1 MNAVAIYDMTSYK
14 LVMPEQTNHYGFL
27 FGGNL
32 LKWVDETAWMAVSMD
47 YPTLRF
53 VTIGMNAVEFRKSAQ
68 CGSILRFGVAM
79 SRKGRTS
86 ITYQVLVYKREL
98 GTELDEEMF
107 KTEITFVCVN
117 EAGVKMEITRTP

>member
-1 MNAVAIYDMTSYK
+1 MTSYK

-53 VTIGMNAVEFRKSAQ
+53 VTIGMNAVEFRKSAL
-68 CGSILRFGVAM
+68 CGSILRFDVAM
-79 SRKGRTS
+79 SRIGRTS
-86 ITYQVLVYKREL
+86 ITYHVTVYKRDL
-98 GTELDEEMF
+98 GTEVDDEMF

-117 EAGVKMEITRTP
+117 EAGEKMEITSEGAGSKG